1 MLAPVPPAPNPFRT
15 TETEGAAMT
24 PVPTRTRPQ
33 PHRRTGAPTVTVT
46 IEIPADDPR
55 LVRRLTAALAGIGQ
69 SRITVAP
76 DLTVPEA
83 AQPEAPPPAEPKA
96 APALVIDVPGREV
109 LLRGAP
115 IALTRLEFELLAFLA
130 RYPGMVHT
138 RAELLQY
145 VWETPDTG
153 LAGRTV
159 DVHVRRLRS
168 KLGEFDELVG
178 TVRGVGYRFARSREV
193 EYRTGT
199 ASPAADRLLGI
210 EFPPSKNS

>member
-1 MLAPVPPAPNPFRT
+1 MLAAVPPAPNPFRT

-69 SRITVAP
+69 SRVTVVP
-76 DLTVPEA
+76 DPTVVEATEPEA
-83 AQPEAPPPAEPKA
+83 APSAPPKA

-115 IALTRLEFELLAFLA
+115 VALTRLEFELLAFLA